1 MTQSQQ
7 LAPIVTAKQPMM
19 SQMTQSQVLA
29 SNVNP
34 RQPMTSHRR
43 ASRPASAQFQLM
55 DVQPVTSHIAT
66 HQPMSSQLAIMP
78 GMPLTADPESTAS
91 QYRTSLATIHR
102 PVWTNPEP
110 AVSRKPAQEPSMT
123 PRQLRQTM
131 TLKRQSAVSSE
142 DESQGD
148 CAARQESY
156 V

>member
-1 MTQSQQ
+1 MTQSQL
-7 LAPIVTAKQPMM
+7 LAPIVTTKQPIM
-19 SQMTQSQVLA
+19 SQMTQSQVIA

-34 RQPMTSHRR
+34 RQPMTSHVR
-43 ASRPASAQFQLM
+43 ASLRPASAQFQLM

-78 GMPLTADPESTAS
+78 GMPLLADPESTAS

-142 DESQGD
+142 DESLAD
-148 CAARQESY
+148 TKQESY